1 MSKKETFLANSENKQ
16 CFIEL
21 LSKTMQEN
29 GIVTKHA
36 ISDADVLIAKTAI
49 QSAIRAQTVLL
60 GEDTDLLVLLLF
72 FYESSSSKLVFRP
85 NNDKMTNPKMCD
97 IENTTI

>member
-36 ISDADVLIAKTAI
+36 FSDADVLIAKTAI
-49 QSAIRAQTVLL
+49 QSALKAQTVLL
-60 GEDTDLLVLLLF
+60 GEIPIYLF
-72 FYESSSSKLVFRP
+72 FYYSFTSLPHQSLSF
-85 NNDKMTNPKMCD
+85 DQKMTK
-97 IENTTI
+97 

>member
-1 MSKKETFLANSENKQ
+1 MKHSLANSENKQ
-16 CFIEL
+16 CLIEL

-36 ISDADVLIAKTAI
+36 ISDADVLIAKTAK
-49 QSAIRAQTVLL
+49 QSALKAQSVLL

-72 FYESSSSKLVFRP
+72 FYKSSLSKLSF
-85 NNDKMTNPKMCD
+85 DQIMTK
-97 IENTTI
+97 